1 LYIQFVGE
9 EGQGAGP
16 GRVVGRYLLC
26 DEIAAGGMATV
37 HLGRLLGPVGFSR
50 TVAIKRLHPYF
61 ARDPEFVAMF
71 LDEARL
77 AARIRHPNVVSTLD
91 VVVLQGEL
99 FVVMDYVHGEALS
112 KMVRASGAVPPS
124 IAASIMAGVLYGL
137 HAAHEAKND
146 DGSPLHIVH
155 RDVSPQNILV
165 GSDGSA
171 RVVDFGVAKAVGRLQ
186 TTREGALKGKIAY
199 MSPEQVSSDTVD
211 RRTDVYAAS
220 VVFWEM
226 LTGKRLYQADNEVRI
241 IQRILTGTVE
251 PPSKLAAVPRELDQ
265 LVMKGLS
272 RDPNDRFATAWEMA
286 EQIQRVAFATPGQV
300 SEWVQ
305 ALGAQTLA
313 KRAQMIA
320 DVESGETPAPASER
334 GDDAPTQAYQPKEV
348 GRAPRLS
355 APAIAAIRAS
365 APAAEESAPAPPPVD
380 SQVSALNVSSAARVA
395 RFKRFERFGRVGLA
409 LGVLAGAALLAG
421 VIALVVHLATGSS
434 NAASSGPTG
443 SAPASAALTP
453 LDSPASP
460 ASVEIAPLALP
471 AATEPATAR
480 AATAAPRTSPP
491 TATTKRRKPHCNP
504 PYTIK
509 DGIRVPKMEC
519 L

>member
-1 LYIQFVGE
+1 LYNRTVGE
-9 EGQGAGP
+9 GAQGEV
-16 GRVVGRYLLC
+16 GRVIGRYLLC
-26 DEIAAGGMATV
+26 DAIASGGMATV

-112 KMVRASGAVPPS
+112 KMVRANGAVPPS
-124 IAASIMAGVLYGL
+124 IAASIIAGVLYGL

-146 DGSPLHIVH
+146 DGSALQIVH
-155 RDVSPQNILV
+155 RDVSPQNVLV
-165 GSDGSA
+165 GIDGVA

-199 MSPEQVSSDTVD
+199 MSPEQVSSDTID

-220 VVFWEM
+220 VVLWEM
-226 LTGKRLYQADNEVRI
+226 LTGTRLFHADNEVRVL
-241 IQRILTGTVE
+241 QQVLTGKID
-251 PPSKLAAVPRELDQ
+251 PPSKHAAIPRELDA

-272 RDPNDRFATAWEMA
+272 HDANDRFATAWEMA
-286 EQIQRVAFATPGQV
+286 EQIQRIAFATPGQV

-305 ALGAQTLA
+305 RIGAQTLA
-313 KRAQMIA
+313 ARAKMIA
-320 DVESGETPAPASER
+320 DVESDATPAPVSER
-334 GDDAPTQAYQPKEV
+334 ATDEDRTLAYEPKPID
-348 GRAPRLS
+348 RAPRLS

-365 APAAEESAPAPPPVD
+365 VPAADESAPVPPTPPID
-380 SQVSALNVSSAARVA
+380 PHSQVSALNVSSAARAVRFRSIKRGTIAIFVA
-395 RFKRFERFGRVGLA
+395 VGA
-409 LGVLAGAALLAG
+409 LFAGG
-421 VIALVVHLATGSS
+421 VIVVAVHSTSGPSH
-434 NAASSGPTG
+434 AASSAPT
-443 SAPASAALTP
+443 ASATQATTLTP
-453 LDSPASP
+453 INPAVS
-460 ASVEIAPLALP
+460 AAEIAPLAQQNGDAPSATASHAPP
-471 AATEPATAR
+471 ARVPTATAR
-480 AATAAPRTSPP
+480 PKPP
-491 TATTKRRKPHCNP
+491 NCNP

>member
-1 LYIQFVGE
+1 LYNRNVGE
-9 EGQGAGP
+9 EAQAAS
-16 GRVVGRYLLC
+16 GRVIGRYLLC
-26 DEIAAGGMATV
+26 DAIASGGMATV

-112 KMVRASGAVPPS
+112 KMIKAHGAVPPA

-146 DGSPLHIVH
+146 DGTPLHIVH
-155 RDVSPQNILV
+155 RDVSPQNVLV
-165 GSDGSA
+165 GSDGVA

-220 VVFWEM
+220 VVLWEM
-226 LTGKRLYQADNEVRI
+226 LTGKRLFDADNEVRI
-241 IQRILTGTVE
+241 LQKVLNGKIE
-251 PPSKLAAVPRELDQ
+251 PPSKHVQIPAELDA
-265 LVMKGLS
+265 LVMKGLA
-272 RDPNDRFATAWEMA
+272 RDPDDRFASAWEMA
-286 EQIQRVAFATPGQV
+286 EAIQRIAFATPGQV

-305 ALGAQTLA
+305 RLGAKTLA
-313 KRAQMIA
+313 DRAKMIA
-320 DVESGETPAPASER
+320 DVESGSTPAIAIER
-334 GDDAPTQAYQPKEV
+334 ADVEEDMPTEAYEPKE
-348 GRAPRLS
+348 PRSPQLS

-365 APAAEESAPAPPPVD
+365 IPDSH
-380 SQVSALNVSSAARVA
+380 SQVSALNVSSAARVV
-395 RFKRFERFGRVGLA
+395 RFRSISRTTIVIF
-409 LGVLAGAALLAG
+409 GVLGGIIAG
-421 VIALVVHLATGSS
+421 VVIVLVLHARRASSEASASATASAPKVVLTPIAP
-434 NAASSGPTG
+434 AAST
-443 SAPASAALTP
+443 A
-453 LDSPASP
+453 
-460 ASVEIAPLALP
+460 EIAPLAQP
-471 AATEPATAR
+471 TEEASASAR
-480 AATAAPRTSPP
+480 ATPAHAPTTQATSRPKPP
-491 TATTKRRKPHCNP
+491 SCNP
-504 PYTIK
+504 PYTTTK

>member
-1 LYIQFVGE
+1 MGE
-9 EGQGAGP
+9 GVQGEA
-16 GRVVGRYLLC
+16 GRVIGRYLLC
-26 DEIAAGGMATV
+26 DAIASGGMATV

-112 KMVRASGAVPPS
+112 KMVRANGAVPPS
-124 IAASIMAGVLYGL
+124 IAASIIAGVLYGL

-146 DGSPLHIVH
+146 DGSALQIVH
-155 RDVSPQNILV
+155 RDVSPQNVLV
-165 GSDGSA
+165 GIDGVA

-199 MSPEQVSSDTVD
+199 MSPEQISSDTID

-220 VVFWEM
+220 VVLWEM
-226 LTGKRLYQADNEVRI
+226 LTGVRLFQADNEVRVLQQVLNGKI
-241 IQRILTGTVE
+241 D
-251 PPSKLAAVPRELDQ
+251 PPSKHAAIPRELDA

-272 RDPNDRFATAWEMA
+272 RDANDRFATAWEMA
-286 EQIQRVAFATPGQV
+286 EQIQRIAFATPGQV

-305 ALGAQTLA
+305 RIGAQTLA
-313 KRAQMIA
+313 TRAKMIA
-320 DVESGETPAPASER
+320 DVESDATPAPVSER
-334 GDDAPTQAYQPKEV
+334 ATDEDRTLAYEPKAIDR
-348 GRAPRLS
+348 GTRLS

-365 APAAEESAPAPPPVD
+365 VPAAEESAPIPQAPPVD
-380 SQVSALNVSSAARVA
+380 PHSQVSALNVSSAARVV
-395 RFKRFERFGRVGLA
+395 RFRSINRNTIAIFVAIGA
-409 LGVLAGAALLAG
+409 MLAGGAIMLA
-421 VIALVVHLATGSS
+421 VHSGSGPS
-434 NAASSGPTG
+434 HAASSEP
-443 SAPASAALTP
+443 SASTTQATALTP
-453 LDSPASP
+453 INPASS
-460 ASVEIAPLALP
+460 AAEIAPLAQQN
-471 AATEPATAR
+471 AAPSSTTSHAAQTRTPATAR
-480 AATAAPRTSPP
+480 PKPP
-491 TATTKRRKPHCNP
+491 NCNP